1 MEGVISAGHAVV
13 GQRTVLGIH
22 AEAKNGGSRSMSYLY
37 WSWARR
43 IAKEEGVTLPQS
55 GSATDSLNDA
65 EAKGLASALRD
76 RAQRIRKGIAP
87 RDASSYVQQV
97 DKEWFPPVVEGEDV
111 GSVGADFDD
120 PDSMD
125 DTAKFFESSGGVTLR
140 Y

>member
-1 MEGVISAGHAVV
+1 M
-13 GQRTVLGIH
+13 T
-22 AEAKNGGSRSMSYLY
+22 YLY
-37 WSWARR
+37 WGWVRR

-55 GSATDSLNDA
+55 GSATDSLTGA
-65 EAKGLASALRD
+65 EAKKLASALRA
-76 RAQRIRKGIAP
+76 RAQKIRKGTAP

-97 DKEWFPPVVEGEDV
+97 DEEWLPPAVEGKDV
-111 GSVGADFDD
+111 GIVSADFDD